1 MRKPQLVT
9 LQPKKIY
16 AVSELTN
23 SIKALLEERFDFI
36 WISGEIS
43 NFKQAAS
50 GHSYFTLKDTKAQI
64 GAVMFR
70 ASSRRLRQPLRDG
83 THVAAMGR
91 VSVYAPR
98 GAYQFIAEF
107 VEPQGAGNILLA
119 IEALKQKLSAEG
131 LFSAEIKVPLPPMP
145 SCVGVITSPSG
156 SVIRDIL
163 QVSGRRWPG
172 IPIEVIPVAVQG
184 AEAAKEIVAAFG
196 LAAERG
202 HIDILILARGGG
214 SIEDLMAFNDEA
226 VVRAMAACPLP
237 IVSAVGHE
245 TDTTIADLV
254 ADVRAPTPSAAAE
267 LVFPASQEQ
276 RERLEGLRRRLLN
289 SVLSKLALGRD
300 TLSMTNRR
308 LKHPSRRITD
318 SRLRLDD
325 LTFRA
330 GARMQALATGQ
341 RERLS
346 WRDKRLSAFITGDL
360 TGKLRDKLE
369 ILNHYLLKELGIT
382 VSNNRS
388 SVEHLTER
396 LNDLSPMSILRRGY
410 SVTRSLPEHLA
421 LRRAEETAPGESVE
435 IQLAQ
440 GCLRATVTEISPA
453 PATK

>member
-1 MRKPQLVT
+1 MT

-50 GHSYFTLKDTKAQI
+50 GHSYFTLKDAKAQI
-64 GAVMFR
+64 SAVIFR

-83 THVAAMGR
+83 MHVAAMGR
-91 VSVYAPR
+91 VGVYAPR
-98 GAYQFIAEF
+98 GAYQFIAEY

-119 IEALKQKLSAEG
+119 IEALKQTLSAEG
-131 LFSAEIKVPLPPMP
+131 LFNDEIKKPLPSMP
-145 SCVGVITSPSG
+145 ACVGVITSPSG

-163 QVSGRRWPG
+163 QVSGRRWPS

-184 AEAAKEIVAAFG
+184 AKAAQEIVAAIG
-196 LAAERG
+196 LAVERG
-202 HIDILILARGGG
+202 HIDLLILARGGG
-214 SIEDLMAFNDEA
+214 SIEDMMAFNDEA

-276 RERLEGLRRRLLN
+276 RERLEGLRRRLKNRL
-289 SVLSKLALGRD
+289 LAKLALDRD
-300 TLSMTNRR
+300 TLSRASGR
-308 LKHPSRRITD
+308 LKHPRRRITD

-330 GARMQALATGQ
+330 GARIQALTARQ
-341 RERLS
+341 RERVA
-346 WRDKRLSAFITGDL
+346 WWEERLNHFITADL
-360 TGKLRDKLE
+360 TGLLREKLQ
-369 ILNHYLLKELGIT
+369 ILNHYLLKEMDISLSI
-382 VSNNRS
+382 NRS

-396 LNDLSPMSILRRGY
+396 LNDLSPLSILGRGY
-410 SVTRSLPEHLA
+410 SITRRLPEHLA
-421 LRRAEETAPGESVE
+421 LRRAEETAPGESIE

-440 GCLRATVTEISPA
+440 GRVRATVTDTRPA
-453 PATK
+453 PATNANT